1 MPKLI
6 IDKLPRIIKA
16 RKELEKELE
25 IKIANRGREIYIKG
39 SPENVYLAE
48 KVILALDF
56 GFPMS
61 CALLIKKQDFGFAII
76 NINEHSNSKNTGRA
90 KARIIGRNGKVLQ
103 TLCSISECFFEVNG

>member
-16 RKELEKELE
+16 RKELEKELG

-56 GFPMS
+56 FFRCP
-61 CALLIKKQDFGFAII
+61 ALF
-76 NINEHSNSKNTGRA
+76 
-90 KARIIGRNGKVLQ
+90 
-103 TLCSISECFFEVNG
+103 